1 MIKLNRKITGGDS
14 MFLDNIP
21 KNTKIIYEKSYPL
34 FLEGGKNAV
43 LLIHGYTGTPHDM
56 YYLGQRLNEGGFT
69 VYIPRLSGHGT
80 NSIDFLNSNWK
91 DWLRRV
97 VDSYIELNSKYENVY
112 VSGLSMGGVLTLLLA
127 AQFNPKKIALAAPA
141 LEARNK
147 LLRLTPIIKWFTK
160 KIERK
165 EKDNYKEDGLNRLAR
180 EYWDND
186 WPSKAADLYKLQRL
200 AKKRLSE
207 IKSDTLIIVSKKDG
221 AVPMSVA
228 DIIKNNISSTVI
240 ETIILEKSPHVV
252 VNDIEKEKVAD
263 EIIKFFKGNE

>member
-1 MIKLNRKITGGDS
+1 

-21 KNTKIIYEKSYPL
+21 KDTKIIYEKSHPL
-34 FLEGGKNAV
+34 FLEGGKDAV

-56 YYLGQRLNEGGFT
+56 YYLGYRLNEAGFT
-69 VYIPRLSGHGT
+69 VYIPRLPGHGT

-97 VDSYIELNSKYENVY
+97 VDSYIELNSKYGNVY
-112 VSGLSMGGVLTLLLA
+112 VSGLSMGGVLSLLIA

-147 LLRLTPIIKWFTK
+147 LLKLTPIIKWFTK

-165 EKDNYKEDGLNRLAR
+165 EKDNYEEDGLNRLAR
-180 EYWDND
+180 EYWDYD
-186 WPSKAADLYKLQRL
+186 WPSGGANLYKLQKL
-200 AKKRLSE
+200 ARKRLNMV
-207 IKSDTLIIVSKKDG
+207 KSDTLIIVSKRDG
-221 AVPMSVA
+221 AVPLSVA
-228 DIIKNNISSTVI
+228 NIIKNNISSKVI
-240 ETIILEKSPHVV
+240 ETVVLEKSPHVV

-263 EIIKFFKGNE
+263 EIIRFFKGNES